1 MRSVIRTL
9 AGCAVLC
16 AALAGAPAFA
26 QQPGSTIEV
35 EELGAVDPFQIGS
48 RNVLPSNIWASS
60 DSNALRAI
68 LTGLPASDGDGWRQ
82 GGAARLA
89 ERVLLASGQPPR
101 GGRDDFAL
109 AALRADRA
117 LAAGRAEQVYQ
128 LLERT
133 PRLNQSSALSRL
145 HAETA
150 FALGE
155 ADAACRTAEALLR
168 GRDEPYWLRARATCL
183 AFAGNLPAAELTAD
197 LAAGAE
203 GSSNFRTLFDALVL
217 ERGLPAGARASTGL
231 ELAIAIALAP
241 GESIPVADDAPAW
254 LERAAAR
261 TGPAITLPEVLDE
274 ALEAAM
280 AMNGA
285 DRAAALAAIAQQDI
299 DRLIAAEALAARL
312 DDAVSEGRFAEVAR
326 AYAIE
331 IETFPITEQTL
342 AHGPRFVLALA
353 LEGEVETAWRWRE
366 ALLSGPEPERLG
378 AMAGEGGSETPPGQP
393 GSLTPPPP
401 AYNSYPEPD
410 PWEPPAPGVMVALDA
425 AIGIAADDINSG
437 PFAAI
442 LAARAEFA
450 EPERLAQ
457 LAGLAALG
465 ASVPEEVRVQ
475 LAESGTASGSADQE
489 AGLAAMAL
497 LSLMNGSEAESLL
510 LAAAL
515 IETGN
520 GNARSYAMACFILER
535 AGYRAEALQLILEAL
550 AEESA

>member
-1 MRSVIRTL
+1 MRSAIKTL
-9 AGCAVLC
+9 VLC
-16 AALAGAPAFA
+16 AALAGAPALA

-35 EELGAVDPFQIGS
+35 EELGAVDPFQVGS
-48 RNVLPSNIWASS
+48 RNVLPSNIWVSS
-60 DSNALRAI
+60 DSEALRAI
-68 LTGLPASDGDGWRQ
+68 LTGLPASDSDGWQQ

-89 ERVLLASGQPPR
+89 ERVLLASGEPPR

-133 PRLNQSSALSRL
+133 PRLNESSALSRL

-155 ADAACRTAEALLR
+155 ADAACRTADALLR

-197 LAAGAE
+197 LANGAE
-203 GSSNFRTLFDALVL
+203 GSGNFRTLFDALVL
-217 ERGLPAGARASTGL
+217 ERSLPAGTRASTGL

-241 GESIPVADDAPAW
+241 GESIAVAEGAPVW
-254 LERAAAR
+254 LERAAER
-261 TGPAITLPEVLDE
+261 TGPAITLPEILDE

-331 IETFPITEQTL
+331 IETIPITEQTL

-353 LEGEVETAWRWRE
+353 LEGEIETAWRWRE
-366 ALLSGPEPERLG
+366 ALLSGPEPERP
-378 AMAGEGGSETPPGQP
+378 AVMAGEGWSEAAPGQP

-410 PWEPPAPGVMVALDA
+410 PWEPPAPAVMVALDA
-425 AIGIAADDINSG
+425 AIGIAADDISSG
-437 PFAAI
+437 PFAAV
-442 LAARAEFA
+442 LAARAEF
-450 EPERLAQ
+450 
-457 LAGLAALG
+457 
-465 ASVPEEVRVQ
+465 
-475 LAESGTASGSADQE
+475 
-489 AGLAAMAL
+489 
-497 LSLMNGSEAESLL
+497 
-510 LAAAL
+510 
-515 IETGN
+515 
-520 GNARSYAMACFILER
+520 CR
-535 AGYRAEALQLILEAL
+535 A
-550 AEESA
+550 